1 MDQFDTIIVG
11 AGPAGLTAATYLSRY
26 RRRVLVLDGG
36 PSRASWIP
44 ESHNTPGFP
53 EGVSGEALLARL
65 RAQALRFGARIL
77 SQRAESIERDAD
89 GFHFA
94 MGAGSGRS
102 RFVVLATGLL
112 DRKPPLPG
120 IDDAI
125 KRSVVRLCPIC
136 DAYEAIDA
144 RIAVLGDGDAG
155 AREALYL
162 RTYSPDVTLLTLGQE
177 LSDAAALDVEGVRT
191 LHTDIGDL
199 SLDGEAVTLRAEGS
213 SRQYDYLYLAL
224 GCELQSSLARSCGAD
239 HDDLGN
245 LVVDLHQQ
253 TSVDGLY
260 AIGDVCLGLNQ
271 IAVATGEAAIAATDI
286 HNRLRKEER

>member
-1 MDQFDTIIVG
+1 VDDYDAIIVG
-11 AGPAGLTAATYLSRY
+11 AGPAGLTAATYLGRY

-36 PSRASWIP
+36 PSRAGWIP

-65 RAQALRFGARIL
+65 RAQALRYGARIL
-77 SQRAESIERDAD
+77 AERAESIEHDTD
-89 GFHFA
+89 GFRLA
-94 MGAGSGRS
+94 LGAGPVRS

-112 DRKPPLPG
+112 DRKPPLAG

-162 RTYSPDVTLLTLGQE
+162 RTYSPDVALLTL
-177 LSDAAALDVEGVRT
+177 SDAISDTHALDAAGVRT
-191 LHTDIGDL
+191 LHVAIEDV
-199 SLDGEAVTLRAEGS
+199 SLEGGAVTLRAEGS
-213 SRQYDYLYLAL
+213 PRTFDYLYLAL
-224 GCELQSSLARSCGAD
+224 GCDLQSNLATGCGAD
-239 HDDLGN
+239 HDAVGN
-245 LVVDLHQQ
+245 LVVDAHQR

-260 AIGDVCLGLNQ
+260 AVGDVSLGLNQ

-286 HNRLRKEER
+286 HNRLRKQRS